1 MSFTAVAG
9 ALAPIVSAGA
19 SLVGSLVQTKHN
31 DHWNQKNLDFQKEQ
45 FQYQKYLN
53 NNQTQ
58 IQAADAQKAGINPLA
73 MNGGSLTS
81 GSYSNVSS
89 PMDNPL
95 SGFSSAILDYMNMRN
110 QRQMNEAT
118 NEANSVNV
126 QKELDTQYKIESEKL
141 AQQNY
146 QFEMDYILKNRG
158 MTVEEREQARKE
170 AYDRYLASRDSAR
183 LAEDKYEFDVTN
195 ERLVHELNKK
205 MKSFKA
211 NQIESAF
218 NTWRSMQMKS
228 GNSVNTTGSEIVG
241 LYNVLKDGFSTLRD
255 VIDNNTWN
263 KDQKA
268 FWIWFNEHYD
278 FDGEYHSE
286 YSRK

>member
-9 ALAPIVSAGA
+9 ALAPIVSAGT
-19 SLVGSLVQTKHN
+19 SLIGSLVQTKHN
-31 DHWNQKNLDFQKEQ
+31 DHWNQKNLDFQKDQ
-45 FQYQKYLN
+45 FQYQQYLN

-73 MNGGSLTS
+73 MNGGSLTA
-81 GSYSNVSS
+81 GNYSNQSS

-95 SGFSSAILDYMNMRN
+95 SGVSSAILDYMNMRN
-110 QRQMNEAT
+110 QKQMNEAT
-118 NEANSVNV
+118 NEANSANV

-183 LAEDKYEFDVTN
+183 LDEDKYEFDVTN

-218 NTWRSMQMKS
+218 NVWRSMQMKS

-268 FWIWFNEHYD
+268 FWIWFNDHYD